1 LIADCGFR
9 IADFGISV
17 TEYGIRN
24 TDYGIRTTDWQLLMN
39 ELDQELHETIAH
51 LYDNAPGFHKR
62 LQAAGLTPDDLPGVA
77 DLARLPVFRK
87 DDLIALQQENP
98 PFGGLLAVPV
108 AALRRVFQSPGPI
121 NEPDPRVHDL
131 GRWGDS
137 LKAAGFRPGDVV
149 LNAFG
154 YHLTPA
160 GISFDDSLHSISC
173 VVIPGGIG
181 NQEQQIQA
189 MAAFGAVGYV
199 GLPSYLKALLDKAAE
214 LGIALKVSKAFVL
227 AEPLPP
233 SLRQEL
239 NQRGVAVYQGYG
251 TAECGNLGYDVD
263 GYAGW
268 RIPDNTIVQICDIN
282 SGQPL
287 PHGETGEVVVTLL
300 NRHYAIVRFGV
311 GDLSAIIPESATDGG
326 GLRLKGWQYLLQ
338 RTLDR
343 HVENGRADQAALIYD
358 SPVTDQKKKIYLRRP
373 ARRGRHARR
382 RAARQGVAKGD
393 RVIVYMP
400 MVPEAVIGDARLR
413 AHRRGPFRGV
423 RRLRRQ
429 RAGDAH
435 RRRQAEADPLRLLRH
450 RAGPCRRLQAAAR
463 RGDRPGEAQARPA

>member
-1 LIADCGFR
+1 
-9 IADFGISV
+9 
-17 TEYGIRN
+17 
-24 TDYGIRTTDWQLLMN
+24 MN
-39 ELDQELHETIAH
+39 ELDQELHETITH
-51 LYDNAPGFHKR
+51 LYENAPGFQKR
-62 LQAAGLTPDDLPGVA
+62 LQAAGLTPDDLSGVA

-98 PFGGLLAVPV
+98 PFGGLLAVPISQ
-108 AALRRVFQSPGPI
+108 LRYVFQSPGPI
-121 NEPDPRVHDL
+121 NEPGAHQQDA
-131 GRWGDS
+131 GRWAGA
-137 LKAAGFRPGDVV
+137 LTAAGFQKGDVA

-160 GISFDDSLHSISC
+160 GASFDDSLTSMGC

-268 RIPDNTIVQICDIN
+268 RIPDNTILQICDIN

-300 NRHYAIVRFGV
+300 NRHYAAVRFGV
-311 GDLSAIIPESATDGG
+311 GDLSAIMPESATDGG
-326 GLRLKGWQYLLQ
+326 GLRLKGWLGRVGAATKVRGMFLHPTQLANMMARFPEVTAYQAVITRAEHKDHLALHVVAKPDADGAELAERLQ
-338 RTLDR
+338 NT
-343 HVENGRADQAALIYD
+343 
-358 SPVTDQKKKIYLRRP
+358 
-373 ARRGRHARR
+373 AREAIKFRLAGG
-382 RAARQGVAKGD
+382 GVAGLPAGAPPIRDD
-393 RVIVYMP
+393 RTW
-400 MVPEAVIGDARLR
+400 E
-413 AHRRGPFRGV
+413 
-423 RRLRRQ
+423 
-429 RAGDAH
+429 
-435 RRRQAEADPLRLLRH
+435 
-450 RAGPCRRLQAAAR
+450 
-463 RGDRPGEAQARPA
+463 

>member
-1 LIADCGFR
+1 
-9 IADFGISV
+9 
-17 TEYGIRN
+17 
-24 TDYGIRTTDWQLLMN
+24 MN

-51 LYDNAPGFHKR
+51 LYDNAPGFQKR

-98 PFGGLLAVPV
+98 PFGGLLAVPISQ
-108 AALRRVFQSPGPI
+108 LRYVFQSPGPI
-121 NEPDPRVHDL
+121 NEPGTHQQDA
-131 GRWGDS
+131 GRWAGA
-137 LKAAGFRPGDVV
+137 LTAAGFQKGDVA

-160 GISFDDSLHSISC
+160 GASFDDSLTSMGC

-268 RIPDNTIVQICDIN
+268 RIPDNTILQICDIN

-300 NRHYAIVRFGV
+300 NRHYAVVRFGV

-326 GLRLKGWQYLLQ
+326 GLRLKGWLGRVGAATKVRGMFLHPTQLANMMARFPEVTAYQAVITRAEHKDHLAL
-338 RTLDR
+338 
-343 HVENGRADQAALIYD
+343 HV
-358 SPVTDQKKKIYLRRP
+358 
-373 ARRGRHARR
+373 
-382 RAARQGVAKGD
+382 VAK
-393 RVIVYMP
+393 P
-400 MVPEAVIGDARLR
+400 DAD
-413 AHRRGPFRGV
+413 G
-423 RRLRRQ
+423 
-429 RAGDAH
+429 
-435 RRRQAEADPLRLLRH
+435 AELAE
-450 RAGPCRRLQAAAR
+450 RLQNTAR
-463 RGDRPGEAQARPA
+463 EAIKFRLAVEVVAELPSGAPPIRDDRTWE